1 MVESCDG
8 RWWRAVLDGGG
19 GLCWEVEERCVGR
32 WWRATVKMGAA
43 IHAKF
48 LMGLVGILTG
58 MREEGSILNP
68 FKCYNLLR

>member
-1 MVESCDG
+1 MVESCVG
-8 RWWRAVLDGGG
+8 RWWRAVLDSGGG

-48 LMGLVGILTG
+48 
-58 MREEGSILNP
+58 
-68 FKCYNLLR
+68 